1 MKEDFSKMTAGTPEN
16 PDLDNS
22 LIKDEFEYPWINTK
36 DEYFNTPG
44 WGSGNAFSAGGVVY
58 LASAPKEMAHINTPM
73 LNVSANGGIAWVRFK
88 ARAKSAEELPVV
100 MVEAAETHNMSPTW
114 DMMGSAQLP
123 QISEQWQE
131 YTMYFYGGG
140 EYSIFNIVSVGA
152 PVYIDDIEVFTV
164 KQHVGTPTM
173 LPYTNYQGTSF
184 DANWTAV

>member
-1 MKEDFSKMTAGTPEN
+1 
-16 PDLDNS
+16 
-22 LIKDEFEYPWINTK
+22 
-36 DEYFNTPG
+36 
-44 WGSGNAFSAGGVVY
+44 
-58 LASAPKEMAHINTPM
+58 MAHINTPM

-152 PVYIDDIEVFTV
+152 PVYIDDLEVFTV
-164 KQHVGTPTM
+164 KQHVATPTM
-173 LPYTNYQGTSF
+173 LPYSNYQGTSF
-184 DANWTAV
+184 DANWTAVEGATGYKVNVYSINKETSETEYLFKEQPVTTNMFHVTGAESVYGHLERCAFG